1 MASASGG
8 AFRVT
13 TTSVI
18 GGGGRRVCAE
28 ADAAPT
34 PAAATTARRRTT
46 RCRGRS
52 SYAEPRSGRG
62 YNARPRGC
70 GGIGRR
76 ARFRSVWGKPRG
88 GSSPLIRIASSSI
101 RGVRSGA
108 QTNSARHKRSP
119 LNATNTRPKTPSM
132 TREEALAI
140 LAGGDFD
147 GFVGVTEGLE
157 VEFKREPY
165 RMGQDSQKFELAKDV
180 SALANAGGGVIVI
193 GVLAERGDEVALDVV
208 TEVPL

>member
-1 MASASGG
+1 
-8 AFRVT
+8 
-13 TTSVI
+13 
-18 GGGGRRVCAE
+18 
-28 ADAAPT
+28 
-34 PAAATTARRRTT
+34 
-46 RCRGRS
+46 
-52 SYAEPRSGRG
+52 
-62 YNARPRGC
+62 
-70 GGIGRR
+70 
-76 ARFRSVWGKPRG
+76 
-88 GSSPLIRIASSSI
+88 
-101 RGVRSGA
+101 
-108 QTNSARHKRSP
+108 
-119 LNATNTRPKTPSM
+119 M

-208 TEVPL
+208 TEVPLVARGAVDEQQYDGTVSDRIYPRLNQLHVRFYPSQADGERGLVAIDVPPQQESDAIS